1 MPAPTLRYAV
11 YAYLV
16 LVPLLLSGVGS
27 LRPHDAARVAQV
39 ALALLCALA
48 LIRPLGAAC
57 RPRRRSVGAAAV
69 GAGATLLGLAS
80 ALRAAVPSM
89 AWREV
94 ALIVGCLCIAAAVAG
109 NREHRDEFVCIVV
122 AASLPYVTVVWMLV
136 AGIHANGQP
145 LERAELF
152 VGYDNY
158 RFFNHVQTVALPL
171 LALGAALPEPKR
183 WWRAAAAA
191 ALVGGYALLI
201 ATGGRATLVALG
213 IGFGSAVL
221 LFGRAALPALR
232 VTLLTAMAGA
242 LLYALAFLVVPAWTG
257 VRPDAAE
264 IYHGARESS
273 VQARFYLWEIAL
285 QQVARSPWLG
295 VGPMHFAHEVNLKAA
310 HPHNVY
316 LQVAAEWGLP
326 MLALLLVAAALGL
339 WRLATAARRSS
350 DKSFRL
356 EGIALLT
363 TWIAI
368 AVDGAFSGNFVMPV
382 SQVWIA
388 FVGGWTVAWMRGTQ
402 ADADAA
408 PIRHGV
414 ELVRRLLPWIALLL
428 LVWLLWEIAPEVRDL
443 PQHLQVQIE
452 RFPPSPRLS
461 PRFWVH
467 GWF

>member
-1 MPAPTLRYAV
+1 MRVPTIRHGV
-11 YAYLV
+11 YACLV
-16 LVPLLLSGVGS
+16 LVPLLLSVVSGV
-27 LRPHDAARVAQV
+27 RPYDTARIAQ
-39 ALALLCALA
+39 LGLA
-48 LIRPLGAAC
+48 LICAVALTSPSATARPLGVWSAGT
-57 RPRRRSVGAAAV
+57 V
-69 GAGATLLGLAS
+69 AGAIGAVVLGLAS
-80 ALRAAVPSM
+80 TALAAVPSM

-94 ALIVGCLCIAAAVAG
+94 AVIAGCLCIAAIVARHQG
-109 NREHRDEFVCIVV
+109 RRDEFVRTVVV
-122 AASLPYVTVVWMLV
+122 ASLLYVTVVWLLV
-136 AGIHANGQP
+136 AAIHVSGQP

-171 LALGAALPEPKR
+171 LALGTALSASGR
-183 WWRAAAAA
+183 RWRAAAAA

-201 ATGGRATLVALG
+201 ATGGRATLMALG
-213 IGFGSAVL
+213 VGFGSAVL
-221 LFGRAALPALR
+221 LFGRAAWPLLR
-232 VTLLTAMAGA
+232 ATVFAAIAAA
-242 LLYALAFLVVPAWTG
+242 LLYVLAFGVLPAWTG
-257 VRPDAAE
+257 ATPDAAE
-264 IYHGARESS
+264 AYHGARESS
-273 VQARFYLWEIAL
+273 VHARYYLWDIAL

-326 MLALLLVAAALGL
+326 MLALLLVAAVLGL
-339 WRLATAARRSS
+339 RRLAAAARRSS
-350 DKSFRL
+350 DMPFRL

-414 ELVRRLLPWIALLL
+414 ELVRRPLPWIALLL

-443 PQHLQVQIE
+443 RQHLQVQIE

>member
-1 MPAPTLRYAV
+1 MLVPTIRHGV

-16 LVPLLLSGVGS
+16 LVPLLLSGVSGV
-27 LRPHDAARVAQV
+27 RPYDTARIAQLGLALVCAV
-39 ALALLCALA
+39 ALTSPSATA
-48 LIRPLGAAC
+48 RPLGAWSAGT
-57 RPRRRSVGAAAV
+57 V
-69 GAGATLLGLAS
+69 AGAIGVVVLGLAS
-80 ALRAAVPSM
+80 TAHAAVPSM

-94 ALIVGCLCIAAAVAG
+94 AVIAGCLCIAAIVARHQG
-109 NREHRDEFVCIVV
+109 RRNEFVRTVVV
-122 AASLPYVTVVWMLV
+122 ASLLYVTVVWLLV
-136 AGIHANGQP
+136 AAIHVSGQP

-171 LALGAALPEPKR
+171 LALGMALPASEQR
-183 WWRAAAAA
+183 WRAAAAA

-213 IGFGSAVL
+213 VGFGATVL
-221 LFGRAALPALR
+221 LFGRAAWPVLR
-232 VTLLTAMAGA
+232 ATLLAAMAGA
-242 LLYALAFLVVPAWTG
+242 LLYALAFVVLLPWTG
-257 VRPDAAE
+257 VRPDATE
-264 IYHGARESS
+264 VYHGARESS
-273 VQARFYLWEIAL
+273 VHARYYLWDIAL

-295 VGPMHFAHEVNLKAA
+295 VGPMHFAHEMNLKAA

-326 MLALLLVAAALGL
+326 MLALLLVAAGLGL
-339 WRLATAARRSS
+339 WSLATAALRAS
-350 DKSFRL
+350 DVPLRL

-388 FVGGWTVAWMRGTQ
+388 FVGGWTVAWLRCVRAG
-402 ADADAA
+402 ADAA
-408 PIRHGV
+408 SFRHGGGLKLRV
-414 ELVRRLLPWIALLL
+414 APWAALSLLA
-428 LVWLLWEIAPEVRDL
+428 WLAWDIAPEVRDL
-443 PQHLQVQIE
+443 PQHLQAQIE
-452 RFPPSPRLS
+452 KFPPTPRLS
-461 PRFWVH
+461 PRFWIH